1 MNESNK
7 DEIIKFR
14 VTNEEKEI
22 IKNYAL
28 AKGISLSDFFRELL
42 TSYENSTSKYN
53 NCIECKYK
61 INLEKDI
68 NGIIEKLNKIKK

>member
-1 MNESNK
+1 MSDSNK

-14 VTNEEKEI
+14 VSREEKEI

-42 TSYENSTSKYN
+42 TSYENASKTYD
-53 NCIECKYK
+53 NCNECKYK